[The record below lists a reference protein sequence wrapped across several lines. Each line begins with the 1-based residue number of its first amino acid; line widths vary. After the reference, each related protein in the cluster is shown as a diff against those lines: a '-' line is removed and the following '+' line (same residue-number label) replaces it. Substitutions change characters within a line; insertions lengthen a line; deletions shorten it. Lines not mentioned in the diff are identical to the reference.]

1 MGASHDAVKSL
12 APLVNML
19 HLLLGQRIQG
29 HAFGHIRANQPVG
42 VLIEPAL
49 PGMAGVGEAALGVK
63 CFGDSLMIGEL
74 LAVVI
79 GEGVNKVGMRPQCY
93 EQGIRDGLSGLVGSL
108 AMRDA
113 TCLALYSVSKTESP
127 SFPTT
132 VSASQSPMRERSSTT
147 SATRRSRLGP

>member
-1 MGASHDAVKSL
+1 
-12 APLVNML
+12 
-19 HLLLGQRIQG
+19 
-29 HAFGHIRANQPVG
+29 
-42 VLIEPAL
+42 
-49 PGMAGVGEAALGVK
+49 
-63 CFGDSLMIGEL
+63 MIGEL

-113 TCLALYSVSKTESP
+113 TCLALYSVSKTKSL

-132 VSASQSPMRERSSTT
+132 VSASQSSMRERSSTT

>member
-1 MGASHDAVKSL
+1 LFHNAADLFDRKGPEIGA
-12 APLVNML
+12 
-19 HLLLGQRIQG
+19 LGQVL
-29 HAFGHIRANQPVG
+29 ADESVG
-42 VLIEPAL
+42 VLVEPTL
-49 PGMAGVGEAALGVK
+49 PRMVGVGKVALCVEF
-63 CFGDSLMIGEL
+63 FGDGLMIGEL

-93 EQGIRDGLSGLVGSL
+93 EQGIRDGLSGLVGGL
-108 AMRDA
+108 GDDA
-113 TCLALYSVSKTESP
+113 LTCLALYSVSKTESP